1 MNFFS
6 LANKDK
12 LNTIYNNW
20 GKEINRKRNFKT
32 IKDYF
37 KTSNTSITFLD
48 DLTWSDLNMDK
59 VFAQID
65 RTLSTPGEH
74 VLYSLLRTPFTN
86 EDTLNDRK
94 KKVNFFSDKKEIR
107 EKIQFILSTIGKTNS
122 DVTSVLYEKLEK
134 SPFYKALCSVLA
146 LSFIASLIYA
156 IIFRNYSGLMF
167 ALITGSI
174 NMYIHYKLD
183 LTLKSKVATVKYL
196 GYLVNAAN
204 RLSNID
210 SPELS
215 NYISKLKSLSKK
227 CGKIGKKA
235 SSVGRIEGLDVLGDY
250 INIMLLFQERNYFSL
265 VDEIEIHKSEL
276 IELYNLIGELDCFI
290 SIASYRVGLS
300 KFTEPAFTH
309 NGKFLKAEN
318 IVHPLIQNPV
328 ANSISIE
335 NEGIIIT
342 GSNMS
347 GKSTFLRTLAINAVL
362 AQTIVTCLADSYT
375 SCFFN
380 IVTSINPE
388 DNVLEGKSYYFSEA
402 EAILRIIK
410 SSEAEIPCL
419 AIIDEIFSGT
429 NPVERISAS
438 SEILDYLVTH
448 NSLPLIATHDLQ
460 LTHMVNNYKCYYFR
474 ENVDENGL
482 TFDYLIKLGISPTR
496 NAIRLL
502 KYLGYPEEIV
512 SKTENRIAQL

>member
-6 LANKDK
+6 VTSKNK
-12 LNTIYNNW
+12 LNTIYDNW
-20 GKEINRKRNFKT
+20 GKQVKRKRNFKA
-32 IKDYF
+32 IKEYF
-37 KTSNTSITFLD
+37 KTSNTSSSFLD

-59 VFAQID
+59 VFTEVD

-94 KKVNFFSDKKEIR
+94 NKINFFSENKEIR
-107 EKIQFILSTIGKTNS
+107 GKMQILLSGIGKTTS
-122 DVTSVLYEKLEK
+122 DVTSVLYEKLEE
-134 SPFYKALCSVLA
+134 SPFFKTLCSVLA
-146 LSFIASLIYA
+146 LSFIASLIYVLL
-156 IIFRNYSGLMF
+156 FRNYSGLMF
-167 ALITGSI
+167 ALFTGCA

-183 LTLKSKVATVKYL
+183 STLKSKVATVKYL
-196 GYLVNAAN
+196 GYVVNAAT
-204 RLSNID
+204 RLSNINN
-210 SPELS
+210 PELN
-215 NYISKLKSLSKK
+215 NYIDKLKSLSKS
-227 CGKIGKKA
+227 CGKIGKRA
-235 SSVGRIEGLDVLGDY
+235 ANVGRIEGLDVLGDY
-250 INIMLLFQERNYFSL
+250 INIMLLLQERNYFSL
-265 VDEIEIHKSEL
+265 VNEIETHKSEL
-276 IELYNLIGELDCFI
+276 LELYNLIGELDCFI

-300 KFTEPAFTH
+300 KFVEPAFTH

-328 ANSISIE
+328 ANSICIE

-375 SCFFN
+375 SSFFN

-410 SSEAEIPCL
+410 SSEEEIPCL

-438 SEILDYLVTH
+438 AEILDYLVNH
-448 NSLPLIATHDLQ
+448 NSLPIIATHDLQ
-460 LTHMVNNYKCYYFR
+460 LTHMVNNYQCYYFR

-482 TFDYLIKLGISPTR
+482 TFDYSIKRGISPTR

-512 SKTENRIAQL
+512 SKTEDRIAQL